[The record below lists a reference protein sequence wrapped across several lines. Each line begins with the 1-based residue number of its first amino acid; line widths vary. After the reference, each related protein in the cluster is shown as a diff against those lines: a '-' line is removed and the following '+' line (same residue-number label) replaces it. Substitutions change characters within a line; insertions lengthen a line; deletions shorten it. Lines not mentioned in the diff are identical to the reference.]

1 MIRQGNRARWGLLD
15 LRGAV
20 APIDAMGCQKTIA
33 RQMVEAGAV
42 TCWRSRTTIPPW
54 ARRRNSDWISKWGRG
69 RLTVTET
76 MEKDHGRIKIRRYAL
91 NDRIDWL
98 AAQPDGAGLQAVQ

>member
-1 MIRQGNRARWGLLD
+1 MPRRLD
-15 LRGAV
+15 TEV
-20 APIDAMGCQKTIA
+20 
-33 RQMVEAGAV
+33 
-42 TCWRSRTTIPPW
+42 
-54 ARRRNSDWISKWGRG
+54 GRG

-76 MEKDHGRIKIRRYAL
+76 VEKDHGRIRIRRYAL